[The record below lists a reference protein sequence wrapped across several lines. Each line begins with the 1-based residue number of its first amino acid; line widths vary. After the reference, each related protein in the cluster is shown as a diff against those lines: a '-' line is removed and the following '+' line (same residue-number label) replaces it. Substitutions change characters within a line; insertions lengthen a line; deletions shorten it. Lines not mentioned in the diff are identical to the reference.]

1 MFNFTRKV
9 DHSKLVFHWVIW
21 FVLPVKAENLHHLST
36 TKMKC
41 LVTMILKMTW
51 LSNVCWTQDL
61 AGEVLVE
68 IMKGMQALLVLVAYQ
83 MVETL
88 EPVLLRSAFVGM
100 VMMETGLMMVDVT
113 SSVKYSDETD
123 LKVVSLCH

>member
-1 MFNFTRKV
+1 M
-9 DHSKLVFHWVIW
+9 
-21 FVLPVKAENLHHLST
+21 
-36 TKMKC
+36 M
-41 LVTMILKMTW
+41 MTW

-113 SSVKYSDETD
+113 SSVKY
-123 LKVVSLCH
+123 

>member
-1 MFNFTRKV
+1 M
-9 DHSKLVFHWVIW
+9 
-21 FVLPVKAENLHHLST
+21 KAENLHHLST

-61 AGEVLVE
+61 ADEVLVE
-68 IMKGMQALLVLVAYQ
+68 IMKGMQASLVLVAYQ
-83 MVETL
+83 EKATQMIWTL
-88 EPVLLRSAFVGM
+88 EPVLLRSAFVGR
-100 VMMETGLMMVDVT
+100 VRMETGLMMVDVT

-123 LKVVSLCH
+123 LKVVSLCD